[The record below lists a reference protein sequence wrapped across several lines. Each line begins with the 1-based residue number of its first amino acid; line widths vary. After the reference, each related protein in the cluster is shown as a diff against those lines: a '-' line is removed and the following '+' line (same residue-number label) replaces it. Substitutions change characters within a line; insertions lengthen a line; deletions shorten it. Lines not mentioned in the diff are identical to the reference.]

1 MDGSSIEGARS
12 QYQGKNIVEGYS
24 IG

>member
-1 MDGSSIEGARS
+1 MDGSSIEGART